1 MLAVAYQRIMPDN
14 AMKAGFPALASGSL
28 ATTRRVRRPIQRLAT
43 HQLLRSM
50 LQREHLHSS
59 SLRLDYGPDGNPL
72 LLLDGA
78 PSSIAVA
85 LSHSNSIA
93 ACAITD
99 VGAIG
104 IDVEFRADRQF
115 QRIAATAFG
124 PMEQSIVE
132 REGSSAFYR
141 IWTLREALAK
151 ATLSGITM
159 LTDRKDYFADASP
172 RGIWSSIIDDRS
184 WMFSSAVLPD
194 NYAIAVALAPLS
206 PLHSRTMNAM
216 TVQCYRG
223 HLE

>member
-1 MLAVAYQRIMPDN
+1 MPDG
-14 AMKAGFPALASGSL
+14 AMKVGFSALASGGFG
-28 ATTRRVRRPIQRLAT
+28 ATARRVRRPIQSLAA
-43 HQLLRSM
+43 HQLLGSM
-50 LQREHLHSS
+50 LRREHLHSS
-59 SLRLDYGPDGNPL
+59 SLRLNYGPDGNPL
-72 LLLDGA
+72 LLCDGA

-99 VGAIG
+99 LGAIG
-104 IDVEFRADRQF
+104 IDVEFRAHRQF

-151 ATLSGITM
+151 ATLRGITM
-159 LTDRKDYFADASP
+159 LNDGNDYFADAP
-172 RGIWSSIIDDRS
+172 QMGIWSSIIDDRP

-206 PLHSRTMNAM
+206 PVHSKAMNAM

-223 HLE
+223 RLE